1 MSKPIPYDY
10 RLKIISDR
18 KKGMTHASI
27 AAKRGVSVRSVKSL
41 WKRYT
46 DHGTDGLKTHYSGCG
61 RKRFYTQEIKDLVN
75 AERKGFGAPSLK
87 NALEEKYPDKK
98 FPHERQIQLWWQ
110 QQGTNRPKKREAK
123 VSPPPVGS
131 GSPPYLAD

>member
-18 KKGMTHASI
+18 KKGMTYAAI
-27 AAKRGVSVRSVKSL
+27 ATKRGVSVRSVKTL
-41 WKRYT
+41 WYRYAKN
-46 DHGTDGLKTHYSGCG
+46 GEAGLKTNYSKCG
-61 RKRFYTQEIKDLVN
+61 RKPVYTQEIKDLVN

-87 NALEEKYPDKK
+87 DILEEKYPDKK

-110 QQGTNRPKKREAK
+110 QQGSNRPKKREA
-123 VSPPPVGS
+123 
-131 GSPPYLAD
+131 